1 MVMATSTVVRLA
13 PDTDTSA
20 MASKMPGIAMMA
32 SMVRMISP
40 SSERNQPA
48 ITPTT
53 NPMATLTTAAPRPA
67 MSETRAP

>member
-1 MVMATSTVVRLA
+1 MVMATSTVMRLA
-13 PDTDTSA
+13 PVTDTRA
-20 MASKMPGIAMMA
+20 IASRMPGIAMMA

-48 ITPTT
+48 ITPMTS
-53 NPMATLTTAAPRPA
+53 PMTTLTTAAPRPA